1 MMTDIEFLNVEIRPH
16 RSLSDRGFIILISI
30 VTALNCA
37 AAAVFLAMGATLVPI
52 FLGLDVLA
60 LVVAFIVS
68 FASGRRI
75 ERLVVTQSRVQLI
88 EETPRRTSLVW
99 EGPTAFTRLTS
110 REEDERLVD
119 LRLTVSGREA
129 PVGQALGPK
138 ARLELMRTL
147 ETALHEA
154 RRPRTGAW

>member
-37 AAAVFLAMGATLVPI
+37 AAAVFLAMGASLVPI

-60 LVVAFIVS
+60 LVVAFAVS

-75 ERLVVTQSRVQLI
+75 
-88 EETPRRTSLVW
+88 
-99 EGPTAFTRLTS
+99 
-110 REEDERLVD
+110 ERLVD

-129 PVGQALGPK
+129 PVGRALGPK

-147 ETALHEA
+147 EAALHEA